1 MAFWNFVNAEDE
13 ENLSFLPKEPSPG
26 FGTGSP
32 FASVNI
38 EPLIADEELVLQ
50 PAEVTADSGWSP
62 KPEFFFVHPGSVAA
76 RIKDRKYKTRGG
88 SSRPLVKRKLA
99 SRSSNSRATRAKTTT
114 SKDDVPFLIVSDDN
128 EGLSNVLELKDAT
141 ACHLKIYAITHP
153 A

>member
-50 PAEVTADSGWSP
+50 PAEVTSSGW
-62 KPEFFFVHPGSVAA
+62 
-76 RIKDRKYKTRGG
+76 KYKTRGG